1 MHSPGELPPFLLSS
15 LHPSLSFSPSPFC
28 YFPTNTA
35 AEASALT
42 VSLLPLQT
50 RQRALTL
57 TNLHHLSHLH
67 WRPELRGKTDF
78 CSPSVCGIVRHIV
91 GRRYIWRC
99 HWGRGNFRAGL
110 HSPCP
115 SAATSNTVVP
125 VPPKVT
131 FSASDTSLL
140 GQSATLENGTEMIS
154 ECVEHSKIWFLELS
168 YIHNEYV

>member
-1 MHSPGELPPFLLSS
+1 MNSLLSS
-15 LHPSLSFSPSPFC
+15 FPPSISLSLFLPLPSVTFH
-28 YFPTNTA
+28 TNTA
-35 AEASALT
+35 AEASALR
-42 VSLLPLQT
+42 VSLLPLQS

-57 TNLHHLSHLH
+57 TNLPHLPHLH

-78 CSPSVCGIVRHIV
+78 CSPSVRGIVGHIV

-110 HSPCP
+110 HPPCA
-115 SAATSNTVVP
+115 SATS

-140 GQSATLENGTEMIS
+140 GQSATLENGTELIS
-154 ECVEHSKIWFLELS
+154 ECVEHSKVLFLELS